1 MNIAIIVVLLL
12 LLGSKGLGSGASCS
26 RGRKDGKV
34 YWLGFCD
41 QRLGGS
47 CIDWDFRVA
56 VQRRI
61 EITYRSHTWEDTT
74 RTGILNTSWVVNSK
88 EATGYDWDIKQ
99 QQQWQPQLDKT
110 LEFSEDPV
118 QQEKQKA
125 FWKNYVETQFSGGA
139 EFIDFYIYPLECM
152 DYTNE
157 FINWDLA
164 LEKDLELSEFQ
175 EKLKGAVKVYLCYK
189 YPWTCG
195 AI

>member
-61 EITYRSHTWEDTT
+61 EITYRSHTWATMATTIRQDSRVFRGSCTT
-74 RTGILNTSWVVNSK
+74 RETKGF
-88 EATGYDWDIKQ
+88 
-99 QQQWQPQLDKT
+99 
-110 LEFSEDPV
+110 LE
-118 QQEKQKA
+118 
-125 FWKNYVETQFSGGA
+125 
-139 EFIDFYIYPLECM
+139 
-152 DYTNE
+152 
-157 FINWDLA
+157 
-164 LEKDLELSEFQ
+164 EL
-175 EKLKGAVKVYLCYK
+175 
-189 YPWTCG
+189 CG
-195 AI
+195 DSI